1 MIRRI
6 EFDQQLN
13 ELKTLLQDMGK
24 HMEEALASSVESL
37 QTLDAEKAQAVI
49 KNDVQLNTMEEQI
62 MEIGSRLIVTQQPV
76 AKDLRRILVAFR
88 IASDLER
95 MGDLARD
102 VAKVTIRL
110 QGQKLIKPLV
120 DLPRMSALVRAM
132 VSESIES
139 YLMENTDLAYK
150 MAQDDD
156 QVDHLYS
163 VILQDLYSHLTSD
176 PDSANQAMLLIMVGR
191 YIERIAD
198 HATNIGESTVYLVT
212 GHRPDLNQ

>member
-6 EFDQQLN
+6 EFDQQLD
-13 ELKTLLQDMGK
+13 ELRTLLRDMSK
-24 HMEEALASSVESL
+24 HMEKALADAVSSL
-37 QTLDAEKAQAVI
+37 QTLDIEKAQSVV
-49 KNDVQLNTMEEQI
+49 KQDVQLNEMEEQI
-62 MEIGSRLIVTQQPV
+62 MDIGSRLIITQQPV

-102 VAKVTIRL
+102 VAKATIRL

-120 DLPRMSALVRAM
+120 DIPRMTEIVSSM

-139 YLMENTDLAYK
+139 YLTENTDLAYK
-150 MAQDDD
+150 MAKVDD

-163 VILQDLYSHLTSD
+163 VILHDLFSHLAGD
-176 PDSANQAMLLIMVGR
+176 PETANQAMLLVMVGR

>member
-120 DLPRMSALVRAM
+120 DLPRMSDLVRAM

>member
-24 HMEEALASSVESL
+24 HMEEALASSVDSL

-120 DLPRMSALVRAM
+120 DLPRMSDLVRAM